1 MFLLFMMLI
10 GFPAVSWYY
19 LNGGLD
25 YRVNAK
31 NELKNYGNIRQ
42 LSLTS
47 LDDKQV
53 FTDSLSV
60 YLLQTNHSPLLDS
73 VFKVILQAYDA
84 RNDIQAL
91 DCYCNGQSRTD
102 TSAVINMIRLKND
115 INICDF
121 LKNTVDA
128 IKTKSNVNADVILV
142 DTKGN
147 VVQGYNL
154 GVSDDRA
161 RLIKHVSILMPN
173 VVRSDK
179 PVKSIIREK

>member
-60 YLLQTNHSPLLDS
+60 YLLQTNRSFEI
-73 VFKVILQAYDA
+73 V
-84 RNDIQAL
+84 
-91 DCYCNGQSRTD
+91 CYCLWRNKQQDCHS
-102 TSAVINMIRLKND
+102 V
-115 INICDF
+115 
-121 LKNTVDA
+121 
-128 IKTKSNVNADVILV
+128 
-142 DTKGN
+142 
-147 VVQGYNL
+147 
-154 GVSDDRA
+154 
-161 RLIKHVSILMPN
+161 
-173 VVRSDK
+173 
-179 PVKSIIREK
+179 